1 MRQPPRC
8 LTSLVF
14 VRLERRSS
22 RLPACLLLVWLTGCV
37 DVSAVLICPTPPTL
51 YGIKTC
57 NLGFILFTKTAKNT
71 AERRRQA
78 S

>member
-1 MRQPPRC
+1 MDQLSIHLRC
-8 LTSLVF
+8 AL
-14 VRLERRSS
+14 
-22 RLPACLLLVWLTGCV
+22 LPLKRNYCTYSFNEYCKLKMSGYCELPYY
-37 DVSAVLICPTPPTL
+37 AVAPLPPTL

-71 AERRRQA
+71 AERRRRA